1 MKQLRRTTI
10 GVAILVIQV
19 AVVAC
24 SQDNPDAARQKGSP
38 PDADTPSN
46 IEQIE
51 KQLGPADV
59 KSFGGSD
66 ELPIGGPLASISI
79 PQSGDEKRFLADFG
93 CVAEVDCYGPIKFE
107 RYILK
112 TYPDIRKIRFKL
124 PPDLADED
132 EADVIYTKQDFRR
145 GLYFAK

>member
-66 ELPIGGPLASISI
+66 KLPVGGPLASISV
-79 PQSGDEKRFLADFG
+79 PQSGDEKQLVAEFG
-93 CVAEVDCYGPIKFE
+93 CVDEVDCYGPIKFDH
-107 RYILK
+107 YILK
-112 TYPDIRKIRFKL
+112 TYPDIGKIRFKL

-132 EADVIYTKQDFRR
+132 KADVELTRQNFRR
-145 GLYFAK
+145 GLYF